1 MAVIGASLSVGA
13 PPAEA
18 AAVSTWDKVAQC
30 ESSGDWGIH
39 DGNGYYGGLQFAL
52 STWRAFGGTEYAA
65 YPHQA
70 TKREQILIAER
81 VLAGQGPGAWG
92 YCGRKADLGSDHR
105 DPYPD
110 RPTPPDAGMH
120 DLVSGDFN
128 GNGTTDVVGVE
139 QETGKL
145 FLYPGDG
152 KGSIGGG
159 STRKEIGTNW
169 NTMQDLAAGDFDGD
183 GKTDLVAVENST
195 GKLFLYPGDGKGG
208 IGGGS
213 TRKEIGT
220 NWNTMRG
227 LTAGDFDGD
236 GKTDLLAIENS
247 TGKLFLYPGDG
258 KGSIGGGS
266 TRKEI
271 GTNWNTMQDL
281 AAGDLNG
288 DGKTD
293 VVGVEQETGKL
304 FFYPGDGK
312 GGIGGGSTR
321 KEIGTNWNSMR
332 ELTMGDFDKDGKADL
347 LAVENSTKK
356 LFFYAGDGKGSIG
369 GGGTRKEIG
378 TNW

>member
-110 RPTPPDAGMH
+110 RPTPPDA
-120 DLVSGDFN
+120 
-128 GNGTTDVVGVE
+128 
-139 QETGKL
+139 L

-208 IGGGS
+208 RRQGLHRRRQHPQGNRHQLEHHAGP
-213 TRKEIGT
+213 G
-220 NWNTMRG
+220 RG
-227 LTAGDFDGD
+227 
-236 GKTDLLAIENS
+236 
-247 TGKLFLYPGDG
+247 
-258 KGSIGGGS
+258 
-266 TRKEI
+266 
-271 GTNWNTMQDL
+271 
-281 AAGDLNG
+281 
-288 DGKTD
+288 
-293 VVGVEQETGKL
+293 
-304 FFYPGDGK
+304 
-312 GGIGGGSTR
+312 
-321 KEIGTNWNSMR
+321 
-332 ELTMGDFDKDGKADL
+332 
-347 LAVENSTKK
+347 
-356 LFFYAGDGKGSIG
+356 
-369 GGGTRKEIG
+369 
-378 TNW
+378 